1 MVDLVIESISILER
15 ELATV
20 FSEPCTCRMSVE
32 YWEIKSKWRNCRGS
46 DDENEMNKAAPVPT
60 STEMRNIMKSMR
72 NYLDAYSNGEKNKK
86 LDSIEQ
92 LIGNLM
98 LKNAKKLSDSFPKT
112 Q

>member
-1 MVDLVIESISILER
+1 MYSPHYNKQRDL
-15 ELATV
+15 ELA
-20 FSEPCTCRMSVE
+20 
-32 YWEIKSKWRNCRGS
+32 KSSKNIIDAGS